1 METPKLVR
9 CAAENVFT
17 EFFFFG
23 GVGGCFPHQLV
34 KKVFVL
40 FIIAFA
46 SPFPFE
52 VAIISHSLNCH
63 LAGLTIFIY
72 FGV

>member
-17 EFFFFG
+17 EFFFLG
-23 GVGGCFPHQLV
+23 GGCFPHQLV

-52 VAIISHSLNCH
+52 VAIISRSLNCH
-63 LAGLTIFIY
+63 LAVLTIFIY